1 MTRLFLCDT
10 ASNRYLG
17 QIPLPP
23 AFAIVFQLLT
33 RSTVFRFCRYYREAE
48 NCMQIRVNNYGY
60 TLVELVI
67 TLVIIGILATVAM
80 RSLRTTNEV
89 AKTEKTKQALERIAQ
104 AIVGTQ
110 SSQGG
115 TSGSTDGYLGDVGAL
130 PPNLDALV
138 TNPGGYSSW
147 RGPYITDQFSLGGA
161 PSIFKQDG
169 WGSSIGYSGGLTL
182 TSNGGGTTLTRELAS
197 NLNDLL
203 RNQINAVVVD
213 AGRTPPGPL
222 YKDSLRVQVVVP
234 NGVGGWS
241 TKTKYPNANGEV
253 VFDSIPV
260 GLHDVRAIYLPSND
274 TLRRKLAVVPG
285 SSPYVELTMPQELW

>member
-1 MTRLFLCDT
+1 MH
-10 ASNRYLG
+10 
-17 QIPLPP
+17 
-23 AFAIVFQLLT
+23 
-33 RSTVFRFCRYYREAE
+33 
-48 NCMQIRVNNYGY
+48 IRDNNHGY

-80 RSLRTTNEV
+80 RSLRTTNDV

-115 TSGSTDGYLGDVGAL
+115 TSGTTNGYLGDVGAL

-147 RGPYITDQFSLGGA
+147 RGPYIIDQFSLGGS
-161 PSIFKQDG
+161 PSLFKQDG
-169 WGSSIGYSGGLTL
+169 WGSTISYSGGLTL
-182 TSNGGGTTLTRELAS
+182 ASYGGSTTLTRDLAA

-241 TKTKYPNANGEV
+241 TRTKYPNASGEV
-253 VFDSIPV
+253 AFDSIPV
-260 GLHDVRAIYLPSND
+260 GSHDMRAIYLPSND
-274 TLRRKLAVVPG
+274 TLRRKLTVTPG